1 MDSTAAQRRLKA
13 IHGHLLCADDSSSS
27 QLRHNPTAGE
37 YALGKL
43 SLSLSHR
50 HAYTHTYTKYTRKPI
65 YHGRSL

>member
-37 YALGKL
+37 YALGTL
-43 SLSLSHR
+43 SLSLSL
-50 HAYTHTYTKYTRKPI
+50 
-65 YHGRSL
+65 SLS